1 MNRSPLTRR
10 QAERRFVLLSV
21 VRWLPVGLTI
31 GMTVLL
37 PLERGLSLA
46 EIGVLL
52 SVQGFVVLG
61 LELPT
66 GGLADAIGRRPL
78 LLAASAL
85 AVASTIVFLTAESF
99 AVFALA
105 LVLQGVFRALDSGPL
120 EAWFV
125 DVALAD
131 DPDAPLDVPL
141 GRAAAALG
149 IAIAAGAAAGGGL
162 VAWHPI
168 EGMSALV
175 LPFIL
180 AATLYAVS
188 GVLVAVLVREPV
200 RGRVT
205 LAFAVRETP
214 LAVKGGL
221 RLLRRSGVLRAL
233 VMVEVFW
240 SVAMIAFESL
250 TPIRLAEQLGTE
262 SAAAAVFGPA
272 SAVAWG
278 LFAVGSS
285 SVSLL
290 RRRLGTAGAAIAMRV
305 VNGVFVVLM
314 GLAAGPVGL
323 LIGYGLAYLT
333 HGAAGPVHN
342 ALLHRQSGSETRAMV
357 LSMNSMIAGG
367 AYSLGLLVLM
377 PLAQVTSPAV
387 AMVAAGAFSIVGAL
401 GYLPALKQERGGEA
415 VATA

>member
-1 MNRSPLTRR
+1 MLLT
-10 QAERRFVLLSV
+10 A

-52 SVQGFVVLG
+52 SLQGFVVLG

-85 AVASTIVFLTAESF
+85 AVASTCVFVLAQSF
-99 AVFALA
+99 GVFALA

-131 DPDAPLDVPL
+131 DPHAPLDVPL
-141 GRAAAALG
+141 GRGAAALG
-149 IAIAAGAAAGGGL
+149 IAIAGGAAAGGAL
-162 VAWHPI
+162 VAWHPLTAF
-168 EGMSALV
+168 SALV
-175 LPFIL
+175 LPFIV
-180 AATLYAVS
+180 AGILYAVS
-188 GVLVAVLVREPV
+188 GVLVAVLVREPA
-200 RGRVT
+200 RPGVT

-214 LAVKGGL
+214 LAMHGGL
-221 RLLRRSGVLRAL
+221 QLLRRSGVLRAL
-233 VMVEVFW
+233 VLVEVFW
-240 SVAMIAFESL
+240 SIAMIAFESL
-250 TPIRLAEQLGTE
+250 TPIRLAEQLGAE

-272 SAVAWG
+272 SAMAWG
-278 LFAVGSS
+278 LFALGSS

-305 VNGVFVVLM
+305 VNGLFVVLM
-314 GLAAGPVGL
+314 GLASGPVGL

-342 ALLHRQSGSETRAMV
+342 ALLHRQSGAQTRAMV
-357 LSMNSMIAGG
+357 LSMNSMVAGG
-367 AYSLGLLVLM
+367 SHSLGLLVLM
-377 PLAQVTSPAV
+377 PLAQLASPAV
-387 AMVAAGAFSIVGAL
+387 AIMAAGAFSVAGAL
-401 GYLPALKQERGGEA
+401 GYLPALRQERQGP
-415 VATA
+415 ATSSGVQEG